1 MIFGWSHRVE
11 ASTLLLL
18 VSVPL
23 GLHTCL
29 DVPHLRVCF
38 VQVPPA
44 YRSAFRDELMH
55 SFASVGLVME
65 GTRLTIVQHDPDGFE
80 FTIRT
85 PGTPK
90 RWAQYDEELSAI
102 WRQLEAKGAQLR
114 RSHGQRA
121 AAATAA
127 GADGGEGEV
136 RLSPDELRSTAD
148 LILSVFFYWVN
159 FGPLSRGSAACG

>member
-85 PGTPK
+85 PGTPE
-90 RWAQYDEELSAI
+90 RWATTSI
-102 WRQLEAKGAQLR
+102 T
-114 RSHGQRA
+114 RA
-121 AAATAA
+121 AS
-127 GADGGEGEV
+127 E
-136 RLSPDELRSTAD
+136 STAP
-148 LILSVFFYWVN
+148 W
-159 FGPLSRGSAACG
+159 